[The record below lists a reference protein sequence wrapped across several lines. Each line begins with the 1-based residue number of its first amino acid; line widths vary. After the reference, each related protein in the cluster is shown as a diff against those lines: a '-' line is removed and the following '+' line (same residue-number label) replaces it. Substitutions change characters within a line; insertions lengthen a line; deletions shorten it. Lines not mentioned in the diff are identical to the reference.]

1 MDRIKVKDNLSLER
15 DINTGAV
22 INNNVTDYELRK
34 LQKRAVKNKNDE
46 ISEIKSE
53 LAEIKALLRE
63 LGGK

>member
-22 INNNVTDYELRK
+22 INSNVTDYELRK